1 MTRVI
6 YNRLNVILKNIE
18 NHVKLRN
25 YTMSS
30 CHFIILLH
38 NIPIHNSVRKVN
50 AVFQQSDFFCFFLCV
65 VDKY

>member
-6 YNRLNVILKNIE
+6 YNRSYVILKYIE

-38 NIPIHNSVRKVN
+38 NITIHNSVRKVN